1 MDTKLKN
8 TEKLRKTLCF
18 VLAVVFAALSGIFTL
33 NAVNSEIIFNSSNLS
48 VTGTLPFFYIFKND
62 ALKLGLFDD
71 IYKDRYKDI
80 SDFEKNSEEAKN
92 IRERY
97 ASKEKE
103 AFELCALI
111 ETLKER
117 CPGDVDDYPA
127 FIEENGNGYSDYDE
141 YDEYEYYDS
150 SEDETS
156 TSVRPVMNESVYIEE
171 KYTDYGLWADDYTRL
186 RDELFSIVNDA
197 RSERT
202 IKSELATKCSE
213 EISIAYSN
221 YCWNIRYAE
230 DELSDY
236 VNFKYVYI
244 TKKGDVYTNIDK
256 KEITTDEFIKT
267 LSENALFYAEYKN
280 GKLLSPVIS
289 YNSKNDFLNFLT
301 KDLLADYKSIDSNSF
316 NDSLDGSLYIKIN
329 SELEKGDSYFFLNEM
344 YKNCMKTSEH
354 NKTLATIF
362 FMLSLASLIAL
373 LHFICKTKKEDV
385 KLYTLEKTPFIIQLA
400 IYLFMLALALTGY
413 VICFVP
419 FCFPEE
425 ITESGLGFILTP
437 FMIKV
442 CIGTVSAF
450 AMLFT
455 ILFLIYIVR
464 NIKAGKLSSRF
475 IIGLVITFFKFIG
488 RKTKNTF
495 RRIKNSNQKLK
506 TVKSTTVSFLCGYFG
521 IVLIFAA
528 IIFFYGLFDNWLLLV
543 FSLLFIGFNIAALI
557 FALHYTADV
566 VKLSEYAEEIK
577 KGNLEQNINV
587 NSFVKPLRKFASD
600 LNNCRD
606 SIKNAVEEAVKGERF
621 KTELITNV
629 SHDLKTPLTS
639 IINYVSLL
647 KLENTTD
654 EDKKEYLEILEQ
666 KSKKLQRLIEDL
678 TEASKANSGNMNV
691 TTETASLNELAL
703 QAVGENSD
711 ALEEAGLDLIF
722 NEPNENILIKC
733 NPQKTSRVIDNL
745 FSNAKK
751 YSLNG
756 TRVYADVY
764 KENGYGVFTLKNISK
779 EKLNIPPEEL
789 TERFVRGDKSR
800 TTEGSGLGLSIA
812 QSFTEIQGGV
822 FKIDIDGDMFKAEI
836 YLPLAN

>member
-8 TEKLRKTLCF
+8 TEKSYKTICF
-18 VLAVVFAALSGIFTL
+18 VLAIVFAALSGISTL
-33 NAVNSEIIFNSSNLS
+33 QAVNSEIIFDSSNKS
-48 VTGTLPFFYIFKND
+48 VTGTIPFIYTFKD
-62 ALKLGLFDD
+62 DITKLRLFDD
-71 IYKDRYKDI
+71 IYRKKYKDI
-80 SDFEKNSEEAKN
+80 TDFTKNSPEAKE
-92 IRERY
+92 IQAKYEEY
-97 ASKEKE
+97 EKE

-117 CPGDVDDYPA
+117 CPGNVDDYPA
-127 FIEENGNGYSDYDE
+127 FIEENGDGYTDYDE

-150 SEDETS
+150 SEDVTS
-156 TSVRPVMNESVYIEE
+156 AMLSPVMNESVYIEE

-186 RDELFSIVNDA
+186 RDKLFSIVNDA

-202 IKSELATKCSE
+202 IKNELSSKCND
-213 EISIAYSN
+213 EIESMYYD
-221 YCWNIRYAE
+221 YCSSVSYAE
-230 DELSDY
+230 NSLYDF
-236 VNFKYVYI
+236 VNFKYVYVA
-244 TKKGDVYTNIDK
+244 KNGDVYTNIDK
-256 KEITTDEFIKT
+256 KKTTKDEFIKT

-280 GKLLSPVIS
+280 GKLLSPAVT
-289 YNSKNDFLNFLT
+289 YNSNNDFLNFLT
-301 KDLLADYKSIDSNSF
+301 KDLLADFKSIDGNCF
-316 NDSLDGSLYIKIN
+316 DDSLNGSLYIKIN
-329 SELEKGDSYFFLNEM
+329 NELEKGDSYYFLNKM
-344 YKNCMKTSEH
+344 YENCMKTSNI
-354 NKTLATIF
+354 NKTFATLF
-362 FMLSLASLIAL
+362 FILSVASLIAL
-373 LHFICKTKKEDV
+373 VIFMSRTKKDEI
-385 KLYTLEKTPFIIQLA
+385 KLYALEKIPFIIQLA

-419 FCFPEE
+419 FEFPTE
-425 ITESGLGFILTP
+425 ITSSGLAFILSP
-437 FMIKV
+437 GMIKL
-442 CIGTVSAF
+442 CMGIVSAF

-455 ILFLIYIVR
+455 ELFLIYIVR
-464 NIKAGKLSSRF
+464 NVKAGKLSSRF

-488 RKTKNTF
+488 KKIKNTF
-495 RRIKNSNQKLK
+495 RRIKNNNKKLK
-506 TVKSTTVSFLCGYFG
+506 SVKSTTIALLCGYFG

-528 IIFFYGLFDNWLLLV
+528 IIFFYGLFDNWLLFV

-606 SIKNAVEEAVKGERF
+606 SIKTAVEEAVKGERF

-647 KLENTTD
+647 KLENIS
-654 EDKKEYLEILEQ
+654 EDDKREYLDILEQ

-722 NEPNENILIKC
+722 NEPDENILIKC

-764 KENGYGVFTLKNISK
+764 KEKGYGVFTLKNISK

-812 QSFTEIQGGV
+812 QSFTEIQGGI

-836 YLPLAN
+836 YLPLSN